1 MAIRKRKTTKGES
14 AEYHYEFMQGGKR
27 YYGVC
32 EKCTNQRE
40 AQAYEKTIRDKAKL
54 KTVKKNNKAILEEV
68 RREIIGGEKIKLADA
83 YELSLKKPR
92 KRPVGEDRKAFKRA
106 YWNNFVLYLADHH
119 PDIDSLDS
127 VEQKHAEEY
136 LQYLKSKG
144 KYIQP
149 DEEKEKDEEKK
160 EEKIVKLSSA
170 TLNQYHMAL
179 AEVFTLLSKDGGIF
193 ENPFTS
199 IPKLKIE
206 AETREAFTE
215 AELRK
220 INKKLDDFSRPLF
233 TIAISTALREG
244 DICTLKWDEV
254 DLEIGVISRGQMRK
268 TGHAVE
274 IPMMPPLHEYLSKLK
289 SESVLRP
296 EDEYTEYVLPMHAR
310 MYLTNRTGVSYR
322 IKYFLES
329 CGIKTTKVPKGRT
342 RAISVKDLHS
352 CRHTF
357 CYYAGLY
364 GIPMNI
370 VQGIVGHMTPEMTKH
385 YSAHASLEAKRE
397 KMKLLPDFM
406 GMSASETT
414 TALTLSEREQLKQI
428 INQLCT
434 DDIHA
439 TLEFVKTNCS
449 TS

>member
-1 MAIRKRKTTKGES
+1 MSLRKVKDI
-14 AEYHYEFMQGGKR
+14 YYYEFMFQGKR
-27 YYGVC
+27 YRGTC
-32 EKCTNQRE
+32 ICKKTGKGLSDKKE
-40 AQAYEKTIRDKAKL
+40 AAKYEAEMKASVKNIRSKNK
-54 KTVKKNNKAILEEV
+54 VKVLVEEY
-68 RREIIGGEKIKLADA
+68 RDELTASAPIELAEA
-83 YELSLKKPR
+83 FELSLKKPKQR
-92 KRPVGEDRKAFKRA
+92 EPSKELIDMKRS
-106 YWNNFVLYLADHH
+106 YWNDFLSYMNSKH
-119 PDIDSLDS
+119 PDVKTLANIQRS
-127 VEQKHAEEY
+127 HATEY
-136 LQYLKSKG
+136 IQYLRSKG
-144 KYIQP
+144 RFQKTLKY
-149 DEEKEKDEEKK
+149 KRGK
-160 EEKIVKLSSA
+160 EELKYKLKGDLSA
-170 TLNQYHMAL
+170 KTINTFHQTLT
-179 AEVFTLLSKDGGIF
+179 EVFQLLTYDAGLI
-193 ENPFTS
+193 ENPFLA
-199 IPKLKIE
+199 IPKLKK
-206 AETREAFTE
+206 ETESREAFTE

-244 DICTLKWDEV
+244 DICTLKWEEV
-254 DLEIGVISRGQMRK
+254 DFEDGVIYRSQMRK

-296 EDEYTEYVLPMHAR
+296 EDEYTEYVLPMHAQ

-322 IKYFLES
+322 IKSFLES
-329 CGIKTTKVPKGRT
+329 CEIKTTKIPKGRT

-406 GMSASETT
+406 SMPVNGNPPAV
-414 TALTLSEREQLKQI
+414 TLSERERLNQM
-428 INQLCT
+428 INQL
-434 DDIHA
+434 
-439 TLEFVKTNCS
+439 V
-449 TS
+449 